1 MSFSKSIFYGVKLYF
16 FVSLAIGLSFFI
28 DIQRNDLKGNLEASF
43 SYIQDSIDILT
54 LAFPLFCFYIG
65 SKQSN
70 LIKRKTDSGFAA
82 AISAGIGFLMITYMN
97 WGITYGSLL
106 IADAIEIIENN
117 DNTFNLE
124 SINEII
130 WRIIPAILAGLFA
143 AIINSNNEITIKS
156 GSKKSIKN
164 ETEESSPTPWVYS
177 VGTIDEHG
185 FEWIKHNNKQWYR
198 AANSGN
204 EWKEYS

>member
-28 DIQRNDLKGNLEASF
+28 DIQRNDLKGNLEESF

-54 LAFPLFCFYIG
+54 LVFPLFCFYIG

-97 WGITYGSLL
+97 WGLTYGSLL

-143 AIINSNNEITIKS
+143 AIINSNNEITIQS
-156 GSKKSIKN
+156 GSNKSIKN
-164 ETEESSPTPWVYS
+164 ETEESCPTPWV
-177 VGTIDEHG
+177 
-185 FEWIKHNNKQWYR
+185 
-198 AANSGN
+198 
-204 EWKEYS
+204 